1 VAGFSP
7 SIRFISPT
15 HGDLAAV
22 CATKDT
28 RRQAASPCRWSPWR
42 LRRAYLLNTLGEFGV
57 VWFLSV
63 SGTQRLHVY
72 SFLTI
77 MYKAMMNYLGFKWL
91 LIPKLFKY
99 KVVHLVTIYN
109 LK

>member
-1 VAGFSP
+1 
-7 SIRFISPT
+7 
-15 HGDLAAV
+15 
-22 CATKDT
+22 
-28 RRQAASPCRWSPWR
+28 
-42 LRRAYLLNTLGEFGV
+42 
-57 VWFLSV
+57 
-63 SGTQRLHVY
+63 
-72 SFLTI
+72 